1 MTYPDTPG
9 FVRTS
14 ATSKSA
20 ATFIEPSAGTVRAWV
35 LKEIRKAGQKGLSCE
50 QVERRCKLR
59 HQSASAR
66 IRELVIDGL
75 VEIIGTRENES
86 GVRARVYVAARAK

>member
-1 MTYPDTPG
+1 MTYPATPG
-9 FVRTS
+9 YVAGS
-14 ATSKSA
+14 ETSKA
-20 ATFIEPSAGTVRAWV
+20 AAAFVEPSAGTVRAWV

-50 QVERRCKLR
+50 QLERRCKLR

-66 IRELVIDGL
+66 IRELVLDGL

-86 GVRARVYVAARAK
+86 GVRARVYVAVNR

>member
-1 MTYPDTPG
+1 MTYPATPG
-9 FVRTS
+9 YVS
-14 ATSKSA
+14 GSETSKAA

-35 LKEIRKAGQKGLSCE
+35 LKEIRKAGKRGLTCE
-50 QVERRCKLR
+50 ETERRCKLR

-66 IRELVIDGL
+66 IRELVLDGL

-86 GVRARVYVAARAK
+86 GVRARVYVARSR

>member
-1 MTYPDTPG
+1 MTYPATPG
-9 FVRTS
+9 YVS
-14 ATSKSA
+14 GSSTSKA
-20 ATFIEPSAGTVRAWV
+20 AAVFVDPFAGTVRGEV
-35 LKEIRKAGQKGLSCE
+35 LKAIRKAGQKGLSCE

-66 IRELVIDGL
+66 IRELVLDGL

-86 GVRARVYVAARAK
+86 GVRARVYVAVNR